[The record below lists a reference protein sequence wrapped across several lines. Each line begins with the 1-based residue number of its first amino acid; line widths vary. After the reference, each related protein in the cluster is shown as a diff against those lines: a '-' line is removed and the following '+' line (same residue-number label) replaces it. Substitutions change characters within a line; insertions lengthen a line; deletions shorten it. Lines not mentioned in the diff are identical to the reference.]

1 MLASDLHV
9 HLDGSM
15 REATVVEMARAAGLL
30 PTDAPPQ
37 AFLERLRFRRG
48 MSLASCLD
56 KFQVTVGLLQ
66 TGGTLFRVARELARD
81 CYVDGVRHVEIRF
94 CPTLHTRG
102 GLSPEEVVE
111 SVLGGVENG
120 VSEATSGAPDDRMS
134 ARVIVSVLEGMTSEN
149 AGALVDLAARYSDSG
164 IVGVDLAGDE
174 TLFDASVYESAFARA
189 ADSGLGVTVH
199 AGEGR
204 DAAHIRDAVTR
215 LRASRIG
222 HGVSAASDPE
232 VAALLADNDVTV
244 EVCLSSNLHTGAV
257 ETLKEH
263 PLQALSDA
271 GVPVVLCTD
280 NTFFSATT
288 LSREYE
294 LARSDAGACA
304 DTVAASMM
312 RSAEAAFLPA
322 AARAELIRLYS
333 VGLGPAGREDPTS
346 EGTDE

>member
-30 PTDAPPQ
+30 PADAPPQ
-37 AFLERLRFRRG
+37 AFLERLRFRSG
-48 MSLASCLD
+48 MSLKSCLE

-66 TGGTLFRVARELARD
+66 SGSALSRVACELVRD

-94 CPTLHTRG
+94 CPVLHTRG
-102 GLSPEEVVE
+102 GLSPEEVIE
-111 SVLGGVENG
+111 AVLGGAENG
-120 VSEATSGAPDDRMS
+120 VSEATSSAPDDKMS
-134 ARVIVSVLEGMTSEN
+134 ARVIVSVLEGMTSED
-149 AGALVDLAARYSDSG
+149 ARTLVDLAARYSDSG
-164 IVGVDLAGDE
+164 VVGVDLAGDE
-174 TLFDASVYESAFARA
+174 TLFDAGRYESAFTRA
-189 ADSGLGVTVH
+189 AEAGLGVTVH

-204 DAAHIRDAVTR
+204 DAEHVRDAVTR
-215 LRASRIG
+215 LHAARIG

-232 VAALLADNDVTV
+232 VVALLADNDVTV

-257 ETLKEH
+257 ESLAEH
-263 PLQALSDA
+263 PLQTLSNA

-294 LARSDAGACA
+294 LARSGAGASPE
-304 DTVAASMM
+304 TLAASLM
-312 RSAEAAFLPA
+312 RGAAAAFLPA
-322 AARAELIRLYS
+322 PERAELEELYS
-333 VGLGPAGREDPTS
+333 AGLGQAVGEDPTS
-346 EGTDE
+346 EDKG